1 VTAPFLLLKFLRH
14 RLRRSAAY
22 LRHGR
27 PLSAAPILFANA
39 FPKSGTHLLIQ
50 ILKACTR
57 IGPAV
62 DSGLPAVAMYEGES
76 GARRPTKWILEDLHR
91 LRPGDIAYGH
101 LHALPRI
108 TAFFEQ
114 QDAAVFFLYRDPRDV
129 VVSHVHYV
137 TEIEPGHAHH
147 AHYRSLPDF
156 DARLRTS
163 ILGRPE
169 LGDLF
174 PNIRARFE
182 PYLGWF
188 DAPGVLSLRFEDL
201 IENRKPVLSGAKD
214 RKPVLSGA
222 KDRKLDLS
230 EAKDRKSAI
239 GAILD
244 HLAIF
249 NFQFSIFNQSE
260 AVDLLR
266 GAVDPIRSPTFR
278 IGTTGGWRNRFT
290 PEHRALFKEVAGEL
304 LIELGYESDLSW

>member
-1 VTAPFLLLKFLRH
+1 MTTPVLLLKFFRH
-14 RLRRSAAY
+14 RLRRAAAY

-27 PLSAAPILFANA
+27 ALRAAPILFANA
-39 FPKSGTHLLIQ
+39 FPKSGTHLLVQ
-50 ILKACTR
+50 ILKACAR

-76 GARRPTKWILEDLHR
+76 GAQRPARRILDDLHH
-91 LRPGDIAYGH
+91 LRPGDVAYGH
-101 LHALPRI
+101 LHALPPI

-174 PNIRARFE
+174 PDIRSRFE

-188 DAPGVLSLRFEDL
+188 TAPRVLSLRFEDL
-201 IENRKPVLSGAKD
+201 IENRKLV
-214 RKPVLSGA
+214 
-222 KDRKLDLS
+222 LS
-230 EAKDRKSAI
+230 EAKNRKSAI

-249 NFQFSIFNQSE
+249 NFRFSIFNRSE
-260 AVDLLR
+260 AIEILER
-266 GAVDPIRSPTFR
+266 AIDPNRSPTFR
-278 IGTTGGWRNRFT
+278 TGTTGGWRKRFT
-290 PEHRALFKEVAGEL
+290 LEHRALFKEVAGEL
-304 LIELGYESDLSW
+304 LVELGYERDLSW